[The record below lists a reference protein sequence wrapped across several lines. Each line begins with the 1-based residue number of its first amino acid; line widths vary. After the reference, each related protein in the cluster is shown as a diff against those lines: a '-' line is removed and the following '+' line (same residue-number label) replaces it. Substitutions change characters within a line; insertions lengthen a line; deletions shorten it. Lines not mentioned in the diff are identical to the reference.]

1 MLASIIIP
9 VYGQTDMTLRCLEAL
24 AASRES
30 SSLLHGASRGENQA
44 VPEVLLINNGA
55 QDFPAEGKRLARHLA
70 EYFGSAGRMFSP
82 PRNLNFAGA
91 CNLGARE
98 AQGRYICF
106 LNNDTLPAP
115 SWLPPLLN
123 ALEQDDSLLMAS
135 PLLLYP
141 PRGLPDDARVSPQWR
156 RDGEIQHIGVTLRPD
171 MRVRHLYEY
180 WPADHPVTRRARRFD
195 IVTAASLVM
204 RRADFLEAGAFDEE
218 FRNGFEDVELC
229 SRLVR
234 HTLERGKERR
244 RAAFVPESVVW
255 HFCGST
261 PGRKTHEEHNRH
273 ILAVRK
279 ASSCMV
285 PDEHLHLLEDGY
297 ELRLTPWLTWQPAL
311 SLRQEALLDREL
323 KKQPS
328 PAEVAALLREYPL
341 WLKGRLWLVSH
352 AENPRLALELA
363 MRALHFDTS
372 PAPLEHIFRLAGELG
387 LAELRRSAADSLR
400 AALLPP
406 RERNERLLR
415 LRAELRGRCPELA
428 DQPDI
433 VRADE
438 ARFLAREEAPLRA
451 LLGE

>member
-30 SSLLHGASRGENQA
+30 SSLLHGASCGERQA
-44 VPEVLLINNGA
+44 ALEILLINNGA
-55 QDFPAEGKRLARHLA
+55 RDFPAEGERLARHLA
-70 EYFGSAGRMFSP
+70 EYFGSAGRLFAP

-106 LNNDTLPAP
+106 LNNDTQPAP

-141 PRGLPDDARVSPQWR
+141 PRGLPADARVSPQWR
-156 RDGEIQHIGVTLRPD
+156 EKGEIQHIGVTLRPD
-171 MRVRHLYEY
+171 MRARHLYEY
-180 WPADHPVTRRARRFD
+180 WPADHAVTRRARRFD
-195 IVTAASLVM
+195 IVTAAGLVM

-229 SRLVR
+229 
-234 HTLERGKERR
+234 
-244 RAAFVPESVVW
+244 AAFVPESVVW

-261 PGRKTHEEHNRH
+261 PGRKLHEEHNRQ
-273 ILAVRK
+273 ILAARE
-279 ASSCMV
+279 ASSCLV
-285 PDEHLHLLEDGY
+285 PDEHLYLLEDGY
-297 ELRLTPWLTWQPAL
+297 ELRLTSWLTWQPAL
-311 SLRQEALLDREL
+311 SLRQEARLDREL
-323 KKQPS
+323 KKRPS

-341 WLKGRLWLVSH
+341 WLKGRHWLISH
-352 AENPRLALELA
+352 AENPRHALELA
-363 MRALHFDTS
+363 IRALHFDTS
-372 PAPLEHIFRLAGELG
+372 PAPCAHIFRLAGELG
-387 LAELRRSAADSLR
+387 LADLRRSAADSLR

-433 VRADE
+433 VRTNE
-438 ARFLAREEAPLRA
+438 ANFLTQEEAPLRA